1 MAQVSLH
8 PSPELAGL
16 SAGDPVAQRVLA
28 LPKAELHVHLDGSL
42 RPESLHALAAERGIA
57 LPEQQPDALARF
69 MRCDGVR
76 DLEDYLTR
84 FATTVSVMQDVPALE
99 RIAEE
104 LVRDAAADG
113 VRYLEVRYCP
123 ALSTA
128 GGLALTEVVQAVER
142 GLQRGEQG
150 TGTVSRQIIGAL
162 RHRGPSHSMEMAELA
177 VATRS
182 HGVVAFD
189 LCAAEAGNPAR
200 DHAEAFAHARRHD
213 LAVTVHAGEGDGA
226 HSIRDA
232 IHECGAHRIGHGT
245 RLREDAALR
254 DLVRDRRIPLEVCP
268 TSNVQTHVAPTFAE
282 HPLAAY
288 AREGIVVT
296 LSTDNRLMSG
306 VSLTGEYLRC
316 HTVLGLSFAE
326 LADLALAGFDA
337 AFIDWPT
344 RRTLRDAAAR
354 DVARLLQEAG
364 A

>member
-1 MAQVSLH
+1 
-8 PSPELAGL
+8 
-16 SAGDPVAQRVLA
+16 
-28 LPKAELHVHLDGSL
+28 
-42 RPESLHALAAERGIA
+42 
-57 LPEQQPDALARF
+57 

-84 FATTVSVMQDVPALE
+84 FATTVAVMQDAPALE

-104 LVRDAAADG
+104 LVHDVTADG

-128 GGLALTEVVQAVER
+128 GGLSLSEVVHAVAR
-142 GLQRGEQG
+142 GLQRGEAAC
-150 TGTVSRQIIGAL
+150 GTVSRQIIGAL
-162 RHRGPSHSMEMAELA
+162 RHRGPNHSMEMAELA
-177 VATRS
+177 VAERA

-200 DHAEAFAHARRHD
+200 DHAAAFAYARRHD

-254 DLVRDRRIPLEVCP
+254 DFVRDRRIPLEVCP
-268 TSNVQTHVAPTFAE
+268 TSTVQTHVAPTFAD

-288 AREGIVVT
+288 ARDGVVVT

-306 VSLTGEYLRC
+306 VSLTGEFIRC
-316 HTVLGLSFAE
+316 HTQLGLSFAE
-326 LADLALAGFDA
+326 LAAMALASFDA
-337 AFIDWPT
+337 AFVDWPT
-344 RRTLRDAAAR
+344 RNGLREAAAR
-354 DVARLLQEAG
+354 DVPG
-364 A
+364 AQVVRDALFVHLKNRQGEQTSAH